1 MSKIQKTLDDLQPY
15 VIGIRYLEGTP
26 IVDVVFKEG
35 WVLFDVDNI
44 KRIKG
49 NDDLNYHMF
58 YSESSKFGLD
68 ELLEHVDKI
77 IKSNQ
82 EREKKQELLREK
94 VNQLKEVFK
103 NNSLNKLK
111 KLTFS
116 FLEEEDFMTD
126 LDELEIPIEPITQTE
141 ITYIEETATQPTNTK
156 EPTSTIDYVDEN
168 GNPITKNEE
177 DLEFEEE
184 EARAKRNLK
193 IFNKSTKPKIEL
205 PPKKKMEVV
214 SNNAENEYYEC
225 DCGLNEACDKCI
237 DKKEY

>member
-1 MSKIQKTLDDLQPY
+1 
-15 VIGIRYLEGTP
+15 
-26 IVDVVFKEG
+26 
-35 WVLFDVDNI
+35 
-44 KRIKG
+44 
-49 NDDLNYHMF
+49 MF

-103 NNSLNKLK
+103 NNSLNRLK

-126 LDELEIPIEPITQTE
+126 LDEIEIPIEPIIQSE
-141 ITYIEETATQPTNTK
+141 ITYTEEPITQQTNTNQ
-156 EPTSTIDYVDEN
+156 PTSTIDYLDEN

-205 PPKKKMEVV
+205 PPKKKMEVI

-225 DCGLNEACDKCI
+225 ECDLNEACDKCI